1 MKKVEKDVFST
12 EDGFFRFEA
21 IAQPIYVLNLIVLI
35 IIIIFCL
42 FLFRTLSLIKHFN
55 WKSIGIILKKRKRY
69 SVVKEQGGVESPTVL
84 LPKSSSWSQQL
95 RILSKYKRFESVIVG
110 ALYYLTTHW
119 LLSNSYLIP
128 KTLCPLGSCY
138 SPLI

>member
-12 EDGFFRFEA
+12 EDGFFHFEA

-84 LPKSSSWSQQL
+84 LPKSSS
-95 RILSKYKRFESVIVG
+95 
-110 ALYYLTTHW
+110 
-119 LLSNSYLIP
+119 
-128 KTLCPLGSCY
+128 
-138 SPLI
+138 